1 MGIVGLR
8 FSNLKIGVKLA
19 LSICLILLLM
29 AVIAVM
35 GWLGLQATNRQFAQF
50 GGLSEKAL
58 LMGNLDAD
66 LMSMGWHA
74 GEYVLTYDDKKLQ
87 RARDAIASVDTIGKQ
102 ATAQLGDS
110 DQAKSMGDIDKAMDT
125 YRQGFEKVAGI
136 IQQISKLTTGTIDPD
151 SRQIDQALAAVY
163 KNAVAANDNATAM
176 WAATARAELNIAQR
190 DAHDYLFSS
199 SAGAVSDFS
208 KHIQS
213 LDADMDNLQQSISK
227 SEDIAAI
234 AEVSLKV
241 GEVKRAFDMA
251 AAVRGISDRLIATQ
265 LTPPLEQIGDISQK
279 VKTSLQQNQAGL
291 QQQVAIASRQVQ
303 QTTLIVSVIAFVS
316 GMLLAVFLGRSISSP
331 IKTITK
337 AMEALAGGDKSGD
350 VPGMARRDEV
360 GAMARTLQ
368 VFKDNMLRADRLT
381 TEQDEIRVRAATDQR
396 EAMSRMANEF
406 EASVRGVVESVS
418 TASHELQSSA
428 QAMTTTAE
436 QTNLQSNTVAE
447 ASGRAT
453 SNVQTVAAAAEQ
465 LSASIA
471 EIGRQVTQAN
481 SIASKAVAE
490 AAQTNQS
497 VQGLSAAAQ
506 AIGDVVKLIS
516 DIAGQTNLLALN
528 ATIEAARAGEAGR
541 GFAVVASEVKNL
553 ASQTARATEEIA
565 SKIGEIQS
573 ATGHSVAAIQGI
585 GSVIDEIS
593 HISSTIAAAI
603 EQQTAATQ
611 EIARNV
617 QEASQGTT
625 EVSTNIAGVSQAA
638 GETGRAAE
646 QVLMAAS
653 GLGKQSEILREQ
665 VNRFISLIRAA

>member
-1 MGIVGLR
+1 MRLLR
-8 FSNLKIGVKLA
+8 FSNLKIGVRLA

-29 AVIAVM
+29 AVVAAT
-35 GWLGLQATNRQFAQF
+35 GWIGLQSTNKQFAAF
-50 GGLSEKAL
+50 GGLSAKTL

-74 GEYVLTYDDKKLQ
+74 GEYVITYDEKKLQ
-87 RARDAIASVDTIGKQ
+87 RAHDAISAVDDASKQ
-102 ATAQLGDS
+102 ATAQLTDPG
-110 DQAKSMGDIDKAMDT
+110 QAKSMGDINKAMDT
-125 YRQGFEKVAGI
+125 YRQGFEKISGI
-136 IQQISKLTTGTIDPD
+136 IQQISKLSSGTIDPD
-151 SRQIDQALAAVY
+151 AAQVDQGLAQIFKEASG
-163 KNAVAANDNATAM
+163 ANDNATAM
-176 WAATARAELNIAQR
+176 WAATARADLGIAIR
-190 DAHDYLFSS
+190 ASHDYLLLSN
-199 SAGAVSDFS
+199 AGAVTEFS
-208 KHIQS
+208 KRIQN
-213 LDADMDNLQQSISK
+213 LYTDMDNLQQAASK
-227 SEDIAAI
+227 PEHIAAV
-234 AEVSLKV
+234 ADASLKI
-241 GEVKRAFDMA
+241 GEIKRAFDMA
-251 AAVRGISDRLIATQ
+251 AAVRGISDRLITTQ
-265 LTPPLEQIGDISQK
+265 LTPAMGQIGDISAS
-279 VKTSLQQNQAGL
+279 VKSSLQQSQADL
-291 QQQVAIASRQVQ
+291 QQQVAATSSKLQ
-303 QTTLIVSVIAFVS
+303 QTTAIVSVIAFVI
-316 GMLLAVFLGRSISSP
+316 GMLLAVLLGRSISTP
-331 IKTITK
+331 IKTITA
-337 AMEALAGGDKSGD
+337 AMEALAGGDKNRD
-350 VPGMARRDEV
+350 VPGMNRRDEV

-368 VFKDNMLRADRLT
+368 VFKDNMLRTDEMAA
-381 TEQDEIRVRAATDQR
+381 EQDQIRERAALDQR
-396 EAMSRMANEF
+396 EAMNRMANEF

-418 TASHELQSSA
+418 SASQELQHSA
-428 QAMTTTAE
+428 QAMTQTAE

-453 SNVQTVAAAAEQ
+453 SNVQTVAAAAEE

-471 EIGRQVTQAN
+471 EISRQVTQAN
-481 SIASKAVAE
+481 TIAGKAVSE

-497 VQGLSAAAQ
+497 VQGLAAAAQ

-573 ATGHSVAAIQGI
+573 ATGHSVSAIQGI

-603 EQQTAATQ
+603 EQQTAATM

-625 EVSTNIAGVSQAA
+625 EVSVNIAGVSQAA
-638 GETGRAAE
+638 GDTGKAAE

-653 GLGKQSEILREQ
+653 GLGQQSEILREQ

>member
-1 MGIVGLR
+1 MGRFR
-8 FSNLKIGVKLA
+8 FSNLKIGVRLA

-29 AVIAVM
+29 AVVAVT
-35 GWLGLQATNRQFAQF
+35 GWFGLQSTNKQFADF
-50 GGLSEKAL
+50 GRLSDKAL

-66 LMSMGWHA
+66 LTSMGWHA
-74 GEYVLTYDDKKLQ
+74 GEYVLTYDEKRLQ
-87 RARDAIASVDTIGKQ
+87 RAHEAIDEVGAVGKQ
-102 ATAQLGDS
+102 ATADLTAP
-110 DQAKSMGDIDKAMDT
+110 DQAKAMQDMNKAMDT
-125 YRQGFEKVAGI
+125 YRQGFEKISGI
-136 IQQISKLTTGTIDPD
+136 IQQISKLSSGTIDP
-151 SRQIDQALAAVY
+151 SAAQVDQALDQIY
-163 KNAVAANDNATAM
+163 KESVAANDNATAM
-176 WAATARAELNIAQR
+176 WAASARADLGIATR
-190 DAHDYLFSS
+190 AAHDYLFLS
-199 SAGAVSDFS
+199 SAGAVTEFSKRIQNLYSDFDS
-208 KHIQS
+208 
-213 LDADMDNLQQSISK
+213 LQQGLSK
-227 SEDIAAI
+227 PEHIAAV
-234 AEVSLKV
+234 ADASLKV
-241 GEVKRAFDMA
+241 GEIKRAFDTA
-251 AAVRGISDRLIATQ
+251 AAVRGISDRLIGTQ
-265 LTPPLEQIGDISQK
+265 LTPSLTQIGDISQN
-279 VKTSLQQNQAGL
+279 VKSGLQQQQTEL
-291 QQQVAIASRQVQ
+291 QQQVAVTSHKLQ
-303 QTTLIVSVIAFVS
+303 QTTAIVSVIAFICGIS
-316 GMLLAVFLGRSISSP
+316 LAMLLGWSISTP
-331 IKTITK
+331 IKTITA
-337 AMEALAGGDKSGD
+337 AMEALAGGDKDRD
-350 VPGMARRDEV
+350 VPGMTRRDEV

-368 VFKDNMLRADRLT
+368 VFKENMMRADRLAA
-381 TEQDEIRVRAATDQR
+381 EQDEIRERAASDQR
-396 EAMSRMANEF
+396 DAMNRMANEF
-406 EASVRGVVESVS
+406 EASVRGVVDSVS
-418 TASHELQSSA
+418 TASQELQHSA
-428 QAMTTTAE
+428 QAMTQTAE
-436 QTNLQSNTVAE
+436 QTNQQSNTVAE

-471 EIGRQVTQAN
+471 EISRQVSQAN
-481 SIASKAVAE
+481 TIASKAVAE

-565 SKIGEIQS
+565 NKIGEIQS

-603 EQQTAATQ
+603 EQQTAATM

-625 EVSTNIAGVSQAA
+625 EVSVNIAGVSQAA
-638 GETGRAAE
+638 GDTGKAAE

-653 GLGKQSEILREQ
+653 GLGQQSEILREQ